1 MKELALL
8 PTRELREEL
17 NTAYNEAHSI
27 ATEVQAGENFRKDIA
42 SPLFVFGVIIM
53 SFVCVFGSVAS
64 IAGIVGTVIFLL
76 EEGAKSAKD
85 FGEVAIVVVILL
97 ITVFCISKFI
107 KLLKKRFRA
116 NRAAALSSDE
126 KLAQLLEATV
136 ALPNIPV
143 DYCNDLALG
152 FMVERIDKGVAAT
165 WKDCVEQ
172 YEQQVHRWTMEQNS
186 AEAAHYAKSAA
197 RSAAWAAIGAWR

>member
-17 NTAYNEAHSI
+17 NTAYNEAYSI
-27 ATEVQAGENFRKDIA
+27 ARETETGNNLQRNGRSSLSGGIGYLVSVVGIFGFFIYMIA
-42 SPLFVFGVIIM
+42 NPKTFGINANAFNQGHIVLLA
-53 SFVCVFGSVAS
+53 VC
-64 IAGIVGTVIFLL
+64 GI
-76 EEGAKSAKD
+76 
-85 FGEVAIVVVILL
+85 ILL
-97 ITVFCISKFI
+97 P
-107 KLLKKRFRA
+107 LLLYLAKTLQKNSRA
-116 NRAAALSSDE
+116 NRTAVLSSDK

-152 FMVERIDKGVAAT
+152 FMVERIDKGVATT

-172 YEQQVHRWTMEQNS
+172 YEQQVHRWTMEKNS

-197 RSAAWAAIGAWR
+197 RSARWAAIGAWR